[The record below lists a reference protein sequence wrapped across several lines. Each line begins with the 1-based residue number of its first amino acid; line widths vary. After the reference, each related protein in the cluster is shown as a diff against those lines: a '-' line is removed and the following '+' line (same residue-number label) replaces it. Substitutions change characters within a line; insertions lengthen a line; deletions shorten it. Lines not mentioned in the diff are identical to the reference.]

1 MVCYHTPKPTSLDI
15 LDLQDHNHT
24 NKNSSQTTTTPTP
37 LRSRMRPLGQAT
49 SSSSSSQ
56 HAPHDGD
63 ENDEGYKSCDDNDD
77 SPLLNEDDD
86 YVDKD
91 GIAYL
96 H

>member
-1 MVCYHTPKPTSLDI
+1 
-15 LDLQDHNHT
+15 
-24 NKNSSQTTTTPTP
+24 
-37 LRSRMRPLGQAT
+37 MRPLGQAT
-49 SSSSSSQ
+49 NLSSSSQ